1 MGSLVY
7 TSTHN
12 TMTAKVRVVLLEGV
26 SLGAVEEFKRQG
38 YEVEYLKAALQGE
51 ELIEKIKDA
60 HVVGVRSRTL
70 LTAEVLNACE
80 NLFAIGCFCI
90 GTNQVDLDAAA
101 SLGICV
107 FNSPFC
113 NTRSVAELIIAMVI
127 SLSRKL
133 FDRSSELHRGL
144 WNKTSSGCYE
154 VRNKTVGI
162 VGYGHI
168 GTQLS
173 VLAEG
178 LGMTVIYHDI
188 RKKMNYSKCQ
198 QVQSLEELLQQAD
211 FVTMHVPETPE
222 TKMMIRAEQ
231 FALMKKG
238 AYFLNASRGSVVDI
252 PALADALNS
261 GHLAGAYID
270 VFPSEPKKNSDGWK
284 VDLQGIPNV
293 IMTPHIGGSTEEA
306 QEAIGLDVS
315 EKLVRF
321 ISYGDTDGA
330 VNMPNITLPD
340 RGEGVHR
347 IVTIHS
353 NEPGVLSKLD
363 HILSTHNIIQ
373 CNLGTMGPIG
383 YVMHQ
388 IEANSTTIAL
398 KDQIDKIQQTIKCR
412 LLF

>member
-1 MGSLVY
+1 MGVY

-231 FALMKKG
+231 FAKMKKG
-238 AYFLNASRGSVVDI
+238 SYFLNASRGSVVDI
-252 PALADALNS
+252 PALAEALKS
-261 GHLAGAYID
+261 GHLAGAYVD

-284 VDLQGIPNV
+284 VELQGIPNV

-315 EKLVRF
+315 EKIVRF
-321 ISYGDTDGA
+321 IQTGDTDGS
-330 VNMPNITLPD
+330 VNMPNITLPL
-340 RGEGVHR
+340 RGDGVHR
-347 IVTIHS
+347 IVTIHC

-363 HILSTHNIIQ
+363 AILCQHNIIQ
-373 CNLGTMGPIG
+373 CNLGTQGPVG

-388 IEANSTTIAL
+388 IEASAETANL
-398 KDQIDKIQQTIKCR
+398 KQQIDQLKQTIRCR
-412 LLF
+412 ILE